1 MYSDT
6 NDNDLTPN
14 SDGSSQTVANN
25 TNINNNNTSDPQHK
39 VAGSETSQPK
49 KPISEAR
56 LRANRQNAQKS
67 TGPKTARGKAYC
79 RRNAVK
85 HGLLSKQVLFSD
97 DGSPINEELLEL
109 ADRLHDKYG
118 EGDVRTDL
126 LVEGLVVEYWRQRQ
140 AMVVERQCFKE
151 SVDFHFGRQGNMP
164 NVQRYRT
171 ASQRA
176 LLKHLELL
184 DELPPPASEAG
195 EDEGEAEDEDP
206 AAQPEDLTPVL
217 EPPSGLTVVA
227 DEQRPPEYGLPSE
240 NETASGEDSLRTG
253 EHEEA
258 A

>member
-6 NDNDLTPN
+6 NKNNLTLN
-14 SDGSSQTVANN
+14 GDGTPKPDTTNN
-25 TNINNNNTSDPQHK
+25 PNNNNKSENSDPTGK
-39 VAGSETSQPK
+39 VNDLQTSPPK
-49 KPISEAR
+49 PSLSEAR
-56 LRANRQNAQKS
+56 LRANRENSQKS

-97 DGSPINEELLEL
+97 DGKPINEELLEL
-109 ADRLHDKYG
+109 AERLHDKYG

-151 SVDFHFGRQGNMP
+151 SADFHFGRQGHMP

-176 LLKHLELL
+176 LLKNLALLE
-184 DELPPPASEAG
+184 ELPPPVSEVEED
-195 EDEGEAEDEDP
+195 EDEGEGETTTP
-206 AAQPEDLTPVL
+206 QPEDSPAVL
-217 EPPSGLTVVA
+217 ESPSGLTVVA
-227 DEQRPPEYGLPSE
+227 AEQG
-240 NETASGEDSLRTG
+240 TAECGSQS
-253 EHEEA
+253 
-258 A
+258 